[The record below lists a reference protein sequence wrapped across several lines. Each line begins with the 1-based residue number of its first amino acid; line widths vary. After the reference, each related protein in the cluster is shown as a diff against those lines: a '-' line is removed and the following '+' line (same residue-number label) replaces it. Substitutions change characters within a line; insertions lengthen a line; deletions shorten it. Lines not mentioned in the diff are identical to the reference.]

1 MNDEIKI
8 DTNVFGEIKS
18 EFIPKWRLIGSHTS
32 RRTFATVNIIKG
44 GSLDSL
50 LFCLPLF
57 PY

>member
-18 EFIPKWRLIGSHTS
+18 EFIPKWKLIGSHTS
-32 RRTFATVNIIKG
+32 RRTFATVNIM